1 MPGDAGDRESTPSD
15 RGHDP
20 RESDRQSSETNLEEP
35 PETYPEKPVE
45 SNRENPT
52 ETSPEQPADT
62 TPEQP
67 LEANR
72 EHSAE
77 ANAENVT
84 TTRPENAGVA
94 ATLAGI
100 LTGSVALIGAT
111 RPVRAE
117 TADPAA
123 IATAVL
129 AAFALGCFLAVR
141 HGIGRRR
148 HAAAGAAVAS
158 SLVALLAVYG
168 LNREP
173 VHALGLPPFA
183 ETPALLVALV
193 AASLSVGAGVAAAAG
208 LSTAGLRTRTVA
220 AITFTGIGVIG
231 FVAMTAWALVIGV
244 IAVPTIT
251 GDLPTALSVPE
262 QAVFSQVSTVLGV
275 GTVAVGYLVWSG
287 RGLSFI
293 DLKWPTLR
301 DIGWVV
307 AGIIALVVVANLLA
321 AILTTTGTESET
333 HGSIDRAAE
342 NPELLLVLMVA
353 SVVVIGPFEELLYRN
368 VIQKGLYEYFSRGGA
383 VVVASVPFVLVHFSA
398 YSGGH
403 LGQTIVSLGLVFTL
417 SLLLGAVYA
426 RTENLV
432 VPALVHGLYN
442 ALVFY
447 SAYLGL
453 TG

>member
-1 MPGDAGDRESTPSD
+1 MSGDAGDRESTPSD
-15 RGHDP
+15 RGHESRDP
-20 RESDRQSSETNLEEP
+20 DRPSSEANPEEP
-35 PETYPEKPVE
+35 AEVNPEEPAEENPEKPAE
-45 SNRENPT
+45 MNPEKPAEENPEKSVKAHPEKP
-52 ETSPEQPADT
+52 ETVD
-62 TPEQP
+62 
-67 LEANR
+67 R
-72 EHSAE
+72 
-77 ANAENVT
+77 ENVT
-84 TTRPENAGVA
+84 TTRMENGGVA

-100 LTGSVALIGAT
+100 LTASVALIGAT

-123 IATAVL
+123 MAIAVL
-129 AAFALGCFLAVR
+129 AALALGCFLAVR
-141 HGIGRRR
+141 HGIARRP
-148 HAAAGAAVAS
+148 HAAAGAAIAS
-158 SLVALLAVYG
+158 FLVALLAVYG
-168 LNREP
+168 LNQEP
-173 VHALGLPPFA
+173 VHGLGLPPFS

-193 AASLSVGAGVAAAAG
+193 AASCSVGAGVAAAAG

-244 IAVPTIT
+244 IAVPAIT
-251 GDLPTALSVPE
+251 GGLPTDLSMPE

-275 GTVAVGYLVWSG
+275 GTVAAGYLVWSG

-293 DLKWPTLR
+293 DLKWPSLR
-301 DIGWVV
+301 DVGWVV
-307 AGIIALVVVANLLA
+307 AGIIALVVVANVLA

-342 NPELLLVLMVA
+342 DPELLLVLMVA

-368 VIQKGLYEYFSRGGA
+368 VIQKGLYEYFSKGGA

-417 SLLLGAVYA
+417 SLLLGAIYA
-426 RTENLV
+426 RTENLL